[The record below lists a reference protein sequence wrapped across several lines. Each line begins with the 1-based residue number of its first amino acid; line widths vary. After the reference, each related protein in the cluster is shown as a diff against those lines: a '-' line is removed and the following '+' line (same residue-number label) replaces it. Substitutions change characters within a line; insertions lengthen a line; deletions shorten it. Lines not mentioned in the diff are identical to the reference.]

1 MAEWIVDAAGPGGIP
16 LALVYLE
23 LVLALTLLSTGLGF
37 RRLAETRGDLRAARL
52 YFAAVFVLFLALPVG
67 LVLATAADP
76 GATLAGFG
84 WAAPKT
90 GWGLS
95 LMPLLLPVAVLAG
108 LSGARDP
115 AMRRAYPLAA
125 SACDGRG
132 RFAGYELSYVLLYYL
147 PWESV
152 FRGALFFPLIPAV
165 GLVPALAVQTSVATL
180 LHIGQPDKEI
190 VAAAVSGPL
199 FGLLAYSTG
208 SFLCPLVL
216 HATAGVVAD
225 TALCRRRRREPR

>member
-1 MAEWIVDAAGPGGIP
+1 MAEWLERAAGPGGIP
-16 LALVYLE
+16 LSLFYLE
-23 LVLALTLLSTGLGF
+23 LVLALTLLATGFRF
-37 RRLAETRGDLRAARL
+37 RRLAEKRSDLRAARL
-52 YFAAVFVLFLALPVG
+52 YFLAVFVLFLVLPVG

-76 GATLAGFG
+76 AAALAGFG
-84 WAAPKT
+84 WAVPRA
-90 GWGLS
+90 GWGLR
-95 LMPLLLPVAVLAG
+95 LMPLLVPVAVLAG

-115 AMRRAYPLAA
+115 EMRRVYPLAP
-125 SACDGRG
+125 SACAGRG
-132 RFAGYELSYVLLYYL
+132 RFAVYELSYVLLYYL

-152 FRGALFFPLIPAV
+152 FRGALFFPLVPTV
-165 GLVPALAVQTSVATL
+165 GLIPALAVQTAAATL

-199 FGLLAYSTG
+199 FGLIAYSTG

-225 TALCRRRRREPR
+225 AALCRRRRRVAG